1 MKKFFFSLLIFIAS
15 LLLILSII
23 LGYFFFRYRGWEK
36 EFLSQINE
44 ENVIDRE
51 VIKGKDFNKKI
62 TQFSLSLK
70 DVESLE
76 LNVQEVGSVILSVLD
91 SYAKE
96 GISIEEMYIVPS
108 DSVWDIYVKIKYQKF
123 SVWVSTD
130 VNKDSVQ
137 SAQVYIKDIK
147 VGPFSVSMFNSKLV
161 STINTGIAD
170 SIVTLNENGLVGR
183 YIENIE
189 LTSESVVIKGS
200 IY

>member
-1 MKKFFFSLLIFIAS
+1 MKKFFFSLLIFLAS
-15 LLLILSII
+15 LLLIVSII
-23 LGYFFFRYRGWEK
+23 FGYFFFRYRGWEK

>member
-15 LLLILSII
+15 LLLIVSII
-23 LGYFFFRYRGWEK
+23 FGYFFFRYRGWEK

>member
-91 SYAKE
+91 SKE
-96 GISIEEMYIVPS
+96 L
-108 DSVWDIYVKIKYQKF
+108 
-123 SVWVSTD
+123 
-130 VNKDSVQ
+130 Q
-137 SAQVYIKDIK
+137 SQ
-147 VGPFSVSMFNSKLV
+147 PLV
-161 STINTGIAD
+161 H
-170 SIVTLNENGLVGR
+170 
-183 YIENIE
+183 
-189 LTSESVVIKGS
+189 
-200 IY
+200 

>member
-15 LLLILSII
+15 LLLIVSII
-23 LGYFFFRYRGWEK
+23 FGYFFFRYRGWEK

-108 DSVWDIYVKIKYQKF
+108 DSVWDMYVKVKYQKF

>member
-15 LLLILSII
+15 LLLIVSIRF
-23 LGYFFFRYRGWEK
+23 GYFFFRYRGWEK